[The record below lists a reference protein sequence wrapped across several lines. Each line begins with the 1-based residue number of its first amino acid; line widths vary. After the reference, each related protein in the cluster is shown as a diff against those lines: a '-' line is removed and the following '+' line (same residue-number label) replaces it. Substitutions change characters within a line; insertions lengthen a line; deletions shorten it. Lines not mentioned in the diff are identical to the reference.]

1 MKMSCLPVSL
11 YPELSAGTRTLA
23 DWFRFAA
30 ELGLDGA
37 DISVVHLANT
47 QSAYLRELRGQAE
60 DMGIQIA
67 MMVTYADFTHPD
79 AEERTRQVDELH
91 RYIDVAAQLG
101 APFIRVTA
109 GQAHPG
115 LERAAA
121 TEWAV
126 SGLTACLDNA
136 ASKGITLC
144 YENHT
149 KGYAWTYNDFSQPS
163 DIFLEICERTK
174 GTGLRLLFDT
184 ANTLATGDD
193 PLRVLAEVR
202 DRVSMIHTNDIARAG
217 FFEPVLL
224 GQGVAPIVEIYRM
237 VHEIRFDGWI
247 SVEEASKTGEEGF
260 RKAIPY
266 ADRAWVAAGG
276 APRAKSISQPTS
288 A

>member
-1 MKMSCLPVSL
+1 MKLSCLPVSL
-11 YPELSAGTRTLA
+11 YPELSAGTRSLA

-37 DISVVHLANT
+37 DVSVVHLAST
-47 QSAYLRELRGQAE
+47 DAAYLKTLRGQAE
-60 DMGIQIA
+60 DQGIQIA
-67 MMVTYADFTHPD
+67 MLVTYADFTHPE
-79 AEERTRQVDELH
+79 AQERARQVEELH
-91 RYIDVAAQLG
+91 RFIEVAAQLG

-115 LERAAA
+115 LDRAAA

-126 SGLTACLDNA
+126 TGLTACLDDA
-136 ASKGITLC
+136 ASHGVTLC

-163 DIFLEICERTK
+163 DIFLEIVARTE

-184 ANTLATGDD
+184 ANTLATSDD
-193 PLRVLAEVR
+193 PLRVLAQVK
-202 DRVSMIHTNDIARAG
+202 DRVSMIHTNDIARSG

-224 GQGVAPIVEIYRM
+224 GAGVSPIVEIYRM
-237 VHEIRFDGWI
+237 VRENGFDGWI
-247 SVEEASKTGEEGF
+247 SVEEASKTGEDGF

-266 ADRAWVAAGG
+266 ADQAWVAAGG
-276 APRAKSISQPTS
+276 APRKK
-288 A
+288 